1 MRTPTDCAQEQLDA
15 YNNRDIDRFAAVYHP
30 DIVLFDLKS
39 GEPFCVGR
47 DALRERYGAMFA
59 SRTSLHCDLVHRM
72 VCGNVAIDEEHVRG
86 LKDDGIVHAI
96 AIYETSDGLI
106 TRAWFVR

>member
-1 MRTPTDCAQEQLDA
+1 LDA
-15 YNNRDIDRFAAVYHP
+15 YNDRDIDRFAAVWHS
-30 DIVLFDLKS
+30 DIVLCDLKS

-59 SRTSLHCDLVHRM
+59 SRTSLHCELVKRM
-72 VCGNVAIDEEHVRG
+72 VCGNVAIDEEHVHG
-86 LKDDGIVHAI
+86 LTDDGIVHAI